1 MASTLEFS
9 RFSHVRLADGPWGSN
24 QGHGAEGLEG
34 GCAGGAGARGEGEG
48 VKQTRTDLPYRQI
61 PVEAILA

>member
-1 MASTLEFS
+1 
-9 RFSHVRLADGPWGSN
+9 VRLADGPWGSN